1 MDHKIIAIPSFWPQN
16 AVYQRTQ
23 TSPNLSPL
31 RVRYCV
37 DTTMANSFL
46 PRQLKE
52 RLPQSLRSILIELR
66 DNRTIRPL
74 ITLSLL
80 GLFTLPLGILVRQLV
95 AEIDTKIDVNI
106 RERQG
111 LAYSQPLIRLLDGL
125 LEHRDMSHQVPTV
138 KPLYLF
144 WKQQEIQRQFQQVQ
158 SQDDRLGSIL
168 TTTNRHQKILQDWQL
183 VLQAL
188 ENKNL
193 TRTELYTLKTSV
205 ITNTRHQIMHIGNMS
220 ELVLDSNLDTYY
232 LADMLIQ
239 LLPSTADKI
248 ANARDLHLDILNQTI
263 DRRSSLSEIS
273 SHLQYLKLGLEET
286 EHLLERNRTTIMNA
300 NTTVELP
307 NSRFLSLKNRLSA
320 FRKSLSELQSQEAS
334 TSNPTS
340 NLTVTTNEIKEKAEA
355 ALRETFLLYD
365 ALLPITDRLLQERI
379 LQRQK
384 QRRDAIL
391 FTGLV
396 LFIIITIYWFLARSW
411 QLRHRAEQ
419 RLKLQYQTTQIAAEA
434 TDIPTALS
442 TILQVLCQNQG
453 WQLGEIW
460 QLEAPSV
467 LDAEWTIK
475 CTNQWQDRQLVQTIS
490 QIATIDQWQHSQQK
504 LRIQKNVGFIGRA
517 WQHQAIQWLTLPNQ
531 SSHLWG
537 RTGLASQ
544 FKLQSAVSIP
554 ILQGDTCLGVI
565 ALFSQANLSA
575 SQDNNAIFATLGRN
589 LGEFLHRQKT
599 AIELLQAKDQA
610 EASSRSKSQFLA
622 NMSHELRTP
631 LNAIIGYSELLQEDA
646 EMEGRKDMISDLSKV
661 KNAGRHLLGL
671 INDILDLSKIE
682 AGRMDLYLEHF
693 EVRSLLTLVI
703 PTIEPLLNKNSNHLE
718 VHCAANVS
726 NMYADVTKVRQ
737 VLVNLL
743 SNATKFTHNGI
754 IKLTISLISWEQPSS
769 LLGVEFQI
777 EDSGIGIAPEHLQK
791 LFQNFTQADASTTRE
806 YGGTGLG
813 LAISQQFCQM
823 MGGHITVTSELGQ
836 GSVFTIRLP
845 LTVQN
850 MNNKH
855 NP

>member
-1 MDHKIIAIPSFWPQN
+1 M
-16 AVYQRTQ
+16 
-23 TSPNLSPL
+23 PNS
-31 RVRYCV
+31 
-37 DTTMANSFL
+37 SL
-46 PRQLKE
+46 PRQLKN
-52 RLPQSLRSILIELR
+52 RLPQSLRSILIKLR
-66 DNRTIRPL
+66 DDRSIRPL
-74 ITLSLL
+74 IILSLL

-95 AEIDTKIDVNI
+95 AEIDAQIDVSI

-111 LAYSQPLIRLLDGL
+111 IAYSQPLIRLLENL
-125 LEHRDMSHQVPTV
+125 LEHRDMSHQVPKV
-138 KPLYLF
+138 KPIYLF

-158 SQDDRLGSIL
+158 AQDDRLGTIL
-168 TTTNRHQKILQDWQL
+168 NTTDRHQKILQDWQL

-205 ITNTRHQIMHIGNMS
+205 IDNTRNQIINIGNTS
-220 ELVLDSNLDTYY
+220 DLVLDSNLDTYY
-232 LADMLIQ
+232 LANILIQ
-239 LLPSTADKI
+239 LLPSSANQI
-248 ANARDLHLDILNQTI
+248 AHARDLHFDIMTQNI
-263 DRRSSLSEIS
+263 DRRSSLNEVS
-273 SHLQYLKLGLEET
+273 SQLQYLNLELAETAKLIEK
-286 EHLLERNRTTIMNA
+286 NRTTIATA
-300 NTTVELP
+300 NPNLALP
-307 NSRFLSLKNRLSA
+307 NSRFLNLNKQLTA
-320 FRKSLSELQSQEAS
+320 FRDHLVKIQL
-334 TSNPTS
+334 TS
-340 NLTVTTNEIKEKAEA
+340 NLNPDTNQIREKADD
-355 ALRETFLLYD
+355 ALRETFLLYES
-365 ALLPITDRLLQERI
+365 LRPITDRLLQERI

-384 QRRDAIL
+384 QRQDAIL
-391 FTGLV
+391 FTSLV
-396 LFIIITIYWFLARSW
+396 LFIIIAIYCFLARSW
-411 QLRHRAEQ
+411 QLRHQAEQ

-434 TDIPTALS
+434 TDIPIALS
-442 TILQVLCQNQG
+442 KILQVLCQNQG
-453 WQLGEIW
+453 WHLGEIW

-475 CTNQWQDRQLVQTIS
+475 CTNQWQDPKLVQTVS
-490 QIATIDQWQHSQQK
+490 QITTIDQWQDSQQK
-504 LRIQKNVGFIGRA
+504 LRIQKNVGFIGMA
-517 WQHQAIQWLTLPNQ
+517 WQHQTIQWLTLPNQ

-537 RTGLASQ
+537 RTGLANQ
-544 FKLQSAVSIP
+544 FQLQSAVGIP
-554 ILQGDTCLGVI
+554 ILQGDVCLGVI
-565 ALFSQANLSA
+565 ALFSQATLSA
-575 SQDNNAIFATLGRN
+575 SQDNNAIFSTLGRH

-599 AIELLQAKDQA
+599 AIELVQAKDQA

-682 AGRMDLYLEHF
+682 AGRMELYLEHF
-693 EVRSLLTLVI
+693 EVRSLLTLVV

-754 IKLTISLISWEQPSS
+754 IKLTISLISWEQPTS

-823 MGGHITVTSELGQ
+823 MGGHITVTSEQGQ
-836 GSVFTIRLP
+836 GSIFTIRLP

-850 MNNKH
+850 INNAQ

>member
-1 MDHKIIAIPSFWPQN
+1 MP
-16 AVYQRTQ
+16 
-23 TSPNLSPL
+23 
-31 RVRYCV
+31 
-37 DTTMANSFL
+37 
-46 PRQLKE
+46 
-52 RLPQSLRSILIELR
+52 LR
-66 DNRTIRPL
+66 DNRSIRPL

-95 AEIDTKIDVNI
+95 AEIDTKIDVSI

-111 LAYSQPLIRLLDGL
+111 LAYSQPVIRLLDNL
-125 LEHRDMSHQVPTV
+125 LEHRDMSHQSPKV
-138 KPLYLF
+138 KPIYLF
-144 WKQQEIQRQFQQVQ
+144 WKQQEIQHQFQQVQ
-158 SQDDRLGSIL
+158 AQDDRLGAIL
-168 TTTNRHQKILQDWQL
+168 TTTDRHQKILQDWQL

-205 ITNTRHQIMHIGNMS
+205 IGNTRSQIIHIGNSS
-220 ELVLDSNLDTYY
+220 ELVIDSNLDTYY
-232 LADMLIQ
+232 LADILIQ
-239 LLPSTADKI
+239 LLPSTAEKV
-248 ANARDLHLDILNQTI
+248 AHARDLYLDILNQNI
-263 DRRSSLSEIS
+263 DRRSSINELSS
-273 SHLQYLKLGLEET
+273 QLQYLQLGLEEM
-286 EHLLERNRTTIMNA
+286 ERLLSQDRTTIN
-300 NTTVELP
+300 NFNPTLELP
-307 NSRFLSLKNRLSA
+307 NSQFLNLNNRLA
-320 FRKSLSELQSQEAS
+320 VFRGSLSKIKDQQAFDSKLKTKLETKLATSQ
-334 TSNPTS
+334 
-340 NLTVTTNEIKEKAEA
+340 IRDKAEA
-355 ALRETFLLYD
+355 ALRETFLLYES
-365 ALLPITDRLLQERI
+365 LLPITDRLLQERI

-384 QRRDAIL
+384 QRQDAIL
-391 FTGLV
+391 FTSLV
-396 LFIIITIYWFLARSW
+396 LFIIIAIYCFLARSW

-434 TDIPTALS
+434 TDIPIALS
-442 TILQVLCQNQG
+442 NILQVLCQNQG

-467 LDAEWTIK
+467 LEAEWTVK
-475 CTNQWQDRQLVQTIS
+475 CTNQWQDPKLVQTVS
-490 QIATIDQWQHSQQK
+490 QIATIDQWQHNQQK
-504 LRIQKNVGFIGRA
+504 LHIQKNVGFIGMA
-517 WQHQAIQWLTLPNQ
+517 WQHQTIQWLTLPNQ

-544 FKLQSAVSIP
+544 FQLQSAVGIP
-554 ILQGDTCLGVI
+554 ILQGDVCLGVI

-575 SQDNNAIFATLGRN
+575 SQDNNAIFSTLGRH

-599 AIELLQAKDQA
+599 AIELVQAKDQA

-646 EMEGRKDMISDLSKV
+646 EMEGREDMISDLSKV

-693 EVRSLLTLVI
+693 EVRSLLTLVV

-718 VHCAANVS
+718 VHCAANVGS
-726 NMYADVTKVRQ
+726 MYADVTKVRQ

-754 IKLTISLISWEQPSS
+754 IKLTISLIPWEQPSS
-769 LLGVEFQI
+769 LIGVEFQI
-777 EDSGIGIAPEHLQK
+777 EDSGIGIAPQHLQH

-823 MGGHITVTSELGQ
+823 MGGHIIVTSELGQ
-836 GSVFTIRLP
+836 GSLFTIRLP
-845 LTVQN
+845 LIVQDL
-850 MNNKH
+850 NNAH

>member
-1 MDHKIIAIPSFWPQN
+1 MPD
-16 AVYQRTQ
+16 
-23 TSPNLSPL
+23 
-31 RVRYCV
+31 
-37 DTTMANSFL
+37 SFL
-46 PRQLKE
+46 PPQLKQ
-52 RLPQSLRSILIELR
+52 RLPKRLRSILIALR
-66 DNRTIRPL
+66 DNRRIRPL
-74 ITLSLL
+74 ILLSLL

-95 AEIDTKIDVNI
+95 AEIDTKIDVSI

-111 LAYSQPLIRLLDGL
+111 LAYSQPLIRLLDSL
-125 LEHRDMSHQVPTV
+125 LEHRDMSHQIPKV
-138 KPLYLF
+138 KPIYLF

-158 SQDDRLGSIL
+158 TQDDHLGSIL
-168 TTTNRHQKILQDWQL
+168 TTTDRHQKILQDWQL

-193 TRTELYTLKTSV
+193 TRAELYTLKTSV
-205 ITNTRHQIMHIGNMS
+205 IGNTRSQIIHIGNTS
-220 ELVLDSNLDTYY
+220 ELVIDSNLDTYY
-232 LADMLIQ
+232 LADILIQ
-239 LLPSTADKI
+239 LLPSTAEKV
-248 ANARDLHLDILNQTI
+248 AHARDLYLDMINQNI
-263 DRRSSLSEIS
+263 DRRSSLNELS
-273 SHLQYLKLGLEET
+273 SQLQYLQLGLQEMER
-286 EHLLERNRTTIMNA
+286 LLSQNRTTIINF
-300 NTTVELP
+300 NPTLELP
-307 NSRFLSLKNRLSA
+307 NSQFLNLNNRLA
-320 FRKSLSELQSQEAS
+320 VFRGSLSKLQDQQALNTTLETTTDTKLATSQ
-334 TSNPTS
+334 
-340 NLTVTTNEIKEKAEA
+340 IREKADA

-365 ALLPITDRLLQERI
+365 SLSPITDRLLQERI

-391 FTGLV
+391 FTSLV
-396 LFIIITIYWFLARSW
+396 LFIIIAIYCFLARSW
-411 QLRHRAEQ
+411 QLRYRAEQ

-434 TDIPTALS
+434 TDIPIALS

-460 QLEAPSV
+460 QIEAPSV
-467 LDAEWTIK
+467 LEAEWTVK
-475 CTNQWQDRQLVQTIS
+475 CTNQWQDPKLVQTVS

-504 LRIQKNVGFIGRA
+504 LRIQKNVGFIGMA
-517 WQHQAIQWLTLPNQ
+517 WQHQTIQWLTLPNQ
-531 SSHLWG
+531 STHLWG
-537 RTGLASQ
+537 RTGLARQ
-544 FKLQSAVSIP
+544 FQLQSAVGIP
-554 ILQGDTCLGVI
+554 ILQGDVCLGVI
-565 ALFSQANLSA
+565 ALFSQAPLSA
-575 SQDNNAIFATLGRN
+575 SRDNNAIFSTLGRH

-599 AIELLQAKDQA
+599 AIELVQAKDQA

-646 EMEGRKDMISDLSKV
+646 EIEGREDMISDLSKV

-682 AGRMDLYLEHF
+682 AGRMDLYLEQF

-726 NMYADVTKVRQ
+726 SMYADVTKVRQ

-777 EDSGIGIAPEHLQK
+777 EDSGIGIAPEHLQH

-823 MGGHITVTSELGQ
+823 MGGHIIVTSELGQ
-836 GSVFTIRLP
+836 GSLFTIRLP
-845 LTVQN
+845 LIVQDL
-850 MNNKH
+850 NNAH